1 MRSRVC
7 VAAVTPGRMPTIEKG
22 RFGKSSSASILFSA
36 SGFFAMWKG
45 PFATGSTAKGLP
57 SPSRCTAASPAL
69 RDPVRARE
77 LPEQIIEAAVLH
89 VEHEDVGQP
98 VEPAGRLSEHRRCQR
113 RPDKSRAA
121 SEPHPKPHRRPPLF
135 VRL

>member
-57 SPSRCTAASPAL
+57 SPSRCTAASPACAIPFAPGNSPNKLSKL
-69 RDPVRARE
+69 RF
-77 LPEQIIEAAVLH
+77 
-89 VEHEDVGQP
+89 
-98 VEPAGRLSEHRRCQR
+98 SM
-113 RPDKSRAA
+113 
-121 SEPHPKPHRRPPLF
+121 
-135 VRL
+135 